1 MAASVPAASQEYTF
15 VDPHTPQATPQAT
28 PQDTPQAAEQ
38 ETAQAAPPKPA
49 DWDELALKNRAKEII
64 NDKAIL
70 EINQKR
76 LWAES
81 GHNWSKFVELL
92 EQEPD
97 PIF

>member
-1 MAASVPAASQEYTF
+1 MAETKPASEQEYTF
-15 VDPHTPQATPQAT
+15 VDHPTPQAT

-76 LWAES
+76 LWAQS
-81 GHNWSKFVELL
+81 GHDWSKFVDLL
-92 EQEPD
+92 EQEPY